1 MNIGRV
7 RSLVA
12 AVVPL
17 VIIVAVCVVDA
28 AGGPAFVIIALVVMA
43 PLLAASTV
51 GPSLTGFYAL
61 VALAGASAVEI
72 ANQVVEPGAGGGQLA
87 RVIRLAGIAL
97 GGGIAVVASR
107 VRRARERRLTALVRV
122 AEVAQRAILS
132 PVPAAVGGLRF
143 TALYRSAATEASV
156 GGDLYEVV
164 DTRWGVRLLVGDVRG
179 KGLEAVRLAS
189 RVLGCFR
196 ALAGRL
202 EDPADL
208 MAALDSE
215 VAAFGSERG
224 EDFVTAVVAQID
236 RAGRM
241 SLLNAGH
248 PDPLRVRG
256 GVVEPLGAAD
266 RQPPLG
272 LGAAPAAAHFLVARS
287 DRMLF
292 YTDGLVE
299 ARSRGTREFFPLL
312 PAVSDAFAV
321 PELPV
326 ANANLVD
333 ALVCWTGGSLG
344 DDVALVAM
352 ERPEPGAEQALPAS
366 GELAA
371 ATSTGPGDFRTG

>member
-1 MNIGRV
+1 MRV
-7 RSLVA
+7 RSRA
-12 AVVPL
+12 AMLVPL

-28 AGGPAFVIIALVVMA
+28 VGGPDFVIIALVVMA

-51 GPSLTGFYAL
+51 GPRLTGVYAL
-61 VALAGASAVEI
+61 AALAGAGAVEI
-72 ANQVVEPGAGGGQLA
+72 ANQVVGPDAGGGQIA

-107 VRRARERRLTALVRV
+107 ARQAREHRLTALVRV

-132 PVPAAVGGLRF
+132 PVPAVVDGLRF

-208 MAALDSE
+208 VAALDSE
-215 VAAFGSERG
+215 VAAFGSEKS

-256 GVVEPLGAAD
+256 GVVEPLGVAD

-272 LGAAPAAAHFLVARS
+272 LGAAPAVAHYLFARS
-287 DRMLF
+287 DRVLF
-292 YTDGLVE
+292 YTDGLAE
-299 ARSRGTREFFPLL
+299 ARNRGTREFFPLL
-312 PAVSDAFAV
+312 PAVSDAFAAA
-321 PELPV
+321 ELPE
-326 ANANLVD
+326 ANAHLVS

-344 DDVALVAM
+344 DDVALVAV
-352 ERPEPGAEQALPAS
+352 ERPEPGAEQALPAG
-366 GELAA
+366 GESAA
-371 ATSTGPGDFRTG
+371 AISTGPGEFRTG

>member
-1 MNIGRV
+1 MRV
-7 RSLVA
+7 RSRA
-12 AVVPL
+12 AMVVPL
-17 VIIVAVCVVDA
+17 VIIVAVCMVDA
-28 AGGPAFVIIALVVMA
+28 VGGPDFVIIALVVMA

-51 GPSLTGFYAL
+51 GPRLTGVYAL
-61 VALAGASAVEI
+61 AALAGAGAVEI
-72 ANQVVEPGAGGGQLA
+72 ANQVVGPDAGGGQIA

-107 VRRARERRLTALVRV
+107 ARQARERRLTALVRV

-132 PVPAAVGGLRF
+132 PVPAVVDGLRF

-164 DTRWGVRLLVGDVRG
+164 DTRWGVRLLVGDARG

-208 MAALDSE
+208 VAALDNE
-215 VAAFGSERG
+215 VAAFGSEESEES

-256 GVVEPLGAAD
+256 GVVERLGVAD

-272 LGAAPAAAHFLVARS
+272 LGAAPAAAHYLVAQS

-292 YTDGLVE
+292 YTDGLAE
-299 ARSRGTREFFPLL
+299 ARNRGTREFFPLL
-312 PAVSDAFAV
+312 PAVSDAFAAA
-321 PELPV
+321 ELPE
-326 ANANLVD
+326 ANTHLVS

-344 DDVALVAM
+344 DDVALVAV
-352 ERPEPGAEQALPAS
+352 ERPKPGAEQALPAC
-366 GELAA
+366 GESAA